1 MPTKTREKLIDVAR
15 QLFIHK
21 GVENT
26 TMNDIASASDKGR
39 RTIYTYFKNKREI
52 YNAVIDAESDKTVGQ
67 MRQIVNSH
75 AGGAE
80 RLRAFFAMRFA
91 PDRAATT
98 PYSTIRSLISREYR
112 RTAHIRRRAYEKEEE
127 ILREILRDGV
137 ESGEFDPQRCRLL
150 TGFLHRLLQCIDL
163 SVMSE
168 QTPASS
174 SQTFSNIV
182 FGTPS
187 APNASENAAS
197 PYPFAESLTEFIISD
212 IVRDNGRKS

>member
-52 YNAVIDAESDKTVGQ
+52 YNAVIDSESDKTVGQ

-75 AGGAE
+75 TGGAE

-98 PYSTIRSLISREYR
+98 PYSTIKSLISREYR

-137 ESGEFDPQRCRLL
+137 ESGEFDAERCRLL
-150 TGFLHRLLQCIDL
+150 SGFLHRLLQCIDL

-168 QTPASS
+168 QIPASS
-174 SQTFSNIV
+174 SQTFSSLV
-182 FGTPS
+182 FGTPP
-187 APNASENAAS
+187 APNAPEITSS
-197 PYPFAESLTEFIISD
+197 SYPFAESLTEFIISD
-212 IVRDNGRKS
+212 IVIKNR